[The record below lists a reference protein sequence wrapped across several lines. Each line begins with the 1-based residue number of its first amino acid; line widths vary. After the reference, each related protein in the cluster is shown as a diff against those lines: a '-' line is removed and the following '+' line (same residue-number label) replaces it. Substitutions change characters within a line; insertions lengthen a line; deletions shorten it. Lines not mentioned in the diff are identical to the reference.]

1 MSDRDMALAAALR
14 AVADAMVIGAA
25 TRAGVP
31 GPIAGELPTIVEGGA
46 QAVQKR
52 RKRRASAYNRTW
64 AKCRAEVEKRAR
76 TKSGAYRKGW
86 SNARVMKEAHKL
98 CKRRMK

>member
-1 MSDRDMALAAALR
+1 MSDRDLALAAALR

-25 TRAGVP
+25 SRAGVP
-31 GPIAGELPTIVEGGA
+31 GPIAGELPTIVEGA
-46 QAVQKR
+46 SKQVAKR
-52 RKRRASAYNRTW
+52 RRRPSKYNREW

-86 SNARVMKEAHKL
+86 SNAKVMREAHAL